1 MFSQVRNDARV
12 ASILNLASHNAC
24 ICSKT
29 NEKKK
34 EIQVIQ
40 IRIENKKSPK
50 NIQERNGNFLAN
62 GSGKTEC
69 YC

>member
-1 MFSQVRNDARV
+1 MFSKVRNDARV

-40 IRIENKKSPK
+40 IRIENKKK
-50 NIQERNGNFLAN
+50 VLKIYRREMVTF
-62 GSGKTEC
+62 
-69 YC
+69 

>member
-29 NEKKK
+29 NEKKI

-40 IRIENKKSPK
+40 IRIENKKKS
-50 NIQERNGNFLAN
+50 
-62 GSGKTEC
+62 
-69 YC
+69 